1 MCKGQQYLRP
11 DAIMVG
17 RVFDLSDFKNNDIRN
32 LAIIAHVDHGK
43 TTLVDA
49 LLKQGQVFRAHQQV
63 GELIMDTN
71 PLERERGITILA
83 KNASVSYDGVRINI
97 IDTPGHA
104 DFSGEVERIMNM
116 ADGCLL
122 LVDAV
127 DGPMPQT
134 TYVLRQALQQ
144 NVTPMV
150 VINKMDRPEARVA
163 EVVEMV
169 QDLFLELATTA
180 EQLEFPI
187 IYASAKAGYATIDPD
202 SPGTDMAPLF
212 KAILESVPAPTGD
225 PEAPVQ
231 MLVAALDY
239 DNYLGQVALG
249 RVTRGTLKLR
259 DNVALLGRGDDS
271 SVHNLERIFVFRGM
285 ERVEVPEAK
294 AGDIVALTGPEGVSI
309 GDTISSIDHPEAL
322 PSIDIEE
329 PTVRMTF
336 GVSTSPFMGKEG
348 EHCTSRNLR
357 DRLFR
362 ELRTNVS
369 LQVEPTASSDVF
381 VVAGR
386 GELHLSILVETM
398 RREQFEFQVSRPE
411 PVTKVI
417 DGKIHEP
424 YEILNISTNDEYV
437 GALTEYLSGRLAQLR
452 DMRYDENGYVHMEY
466 MIPTRGLIGFN
477 SFFLRTC
484 RGDGLKSSIFTSYEP
499 MEGEIKGQPG
509 GVLVAS
515 ERGIAVTYGLLNAQG
530 RGDTFIDPGTDVY
543 EGMIIG
549 SHRREGDIE
558 INVCKEKKLTNMRSS
573 TADVAKRL
581 NATVIMSLEEA
592 LEFISDDELVEV
604 TPQNFRLRKMDLSA
618 LDRKRTRRDGVRTRD

>member
-1 MCKGQQYLRP
+1 MSTERNNHN
-11 DAIMVG
+11 
-17 RVFDLSDFKNNDIRN
+17 NNDIRN

-83 KNASVSYDGVRINI
+83 KNASVTYQGVRINI

-150 VINKMDRPEARVA
+150 VINKIDRPEARVA
-163 EVVEMV
+163 EVEDMV
-169 QDLFLELATTA
+169 QDLFLELATNA
-180 EQLEFPI
+180 DQLEYPV
-187 IYASAKAGYATIDPD
+187 IYASAKGGYATADPAT
-202 SPGTDMAPLF
+202 PGTDMSPLF
-212 KAILESVPAPTGD
+212 EAILRLVPPPTGD
-225 PEAPVQ
+225 PDAPLQ

-259 DNVALLGRGDDS
+259 DNVALLARGEES
-271 SVHNLERIFVFRGM
+271 SIHNLERIFVFRGM

-294 AGDIVALTGPEGVSI
+294 AGDIVAITGPEGVSI
-309 GDTISSIDHPEAL
+309 GDTIASLEHPEAL
-322 PSIDIEE
+322 PVIDIEE

-336 GVSTSPFMGKEG
+336 GVSTSPFMGKDG

-369 LQVEPTASSDVF
+369 LQVDPTPSSDVF

-417 DGKIHEP
+417 DGKIYEP
-424 YEILNISTNDEYV
+424 YEILNISTSDEHM
-437 GALTEYLSGRLAQLR
+437 GALSEYLSGRLAQLR
-452 DMRYDENGYVHMEY
+452 DMRYDENGYVHLEY
-466 MIPTRGLIGFN
+466 KIPTRGLIGFN
-477 SFFLRTC
+477 SFFVRTC
-484 RGDGLKSSIFTSYEP
+484 RGDGVKSSIFTAYEP
-499 MEGEIKGQPG
+499 MEGEIKSQPG
-509 GVLVAS
+509 GVLVPS
-515 ERGIAVTYGLLNAQG
+515 ERGTAVTYGLLNAQG

-543 EGMIIG
+543 EGMIVG

-592 LEFISDDELVEV
+592 LEFLSDDELLEV
-604 TPQNFRLRKMDLSA
+604 TPRNFRLRKMDLSA

>member
-1 MCKGQQYLRP
+1 MSTER
-11 DAIMVG
+11 
-17 RVFDLSDFKNNDIRN
+17 NNHNNNGIRN

-83 KNASVSYDGVRINI
+83 KNASVTYQGVRINI

-150 VINKMDRPEARVA
+150 VINKIDRPEARVA
-163 EVVEMV
+163 EVEDMV
-169 QDLFLELATTA
+169 QDLFLELATNA
-180 EQLEFPI
+180 DQLEYPV
-187 IYASAKAGYATIDPD
+187 IYASAKGGYATADPAT
-202 SPGTDMAPLF
+202 PGTDMSPLF
-212 KAILESVPAPTGD
+212 EAILRLVPPPTGD
-225 PEAPVQ
+225 PDAPLQ

-259 DNVALLGRGDDS
+259 DNVALLARGEEPS
-271 SVHNLERIFVFRGM
+271 THNLERIFVFRGM

-294 AGDIVALTGPEGVSI
+294 AGDIVAITGPEGVSI
-309 GDTISSIDHPEAL
+309 GDTIASLEHPEAL
-322 PSIDIEE
+322 PVIDIEE

-336 GVSTSPFMGKEG
+336 GVSTSPFMGKDG

-369 LQVEPTASSDVF
+369 LQVDPTPSSDVF

-417 DGKIHEP
+417 DGKIYEP
-424 YEILNISTNDEYV
+424 YEILNISTSDEYM
-437 GALTEYLSGRLAQLR
+437 GALSEYLSGRLAQLR
-452 DMRYDENGYVHMEY
+452 DMRYDENGYVHLEY
-466 MIPTRGLIGFN
+466 KIPTRGLIGFN
-477 SFFLRTC
+477 SFFVRTC
-484 RGDGLKSSIFTSYEP
+484 RGDGVKSSIFTSYEP
-499 MEGEIKGQPG
+499 MEGEIKSQPG

-515 ERGIAVTYGLLNAQG
+515 ERGTAVTYGLLNAQG

-543 EGMIIG
+543 EGMIVG

-592 LEFISDDELVEV
+592 LEFLSDDELLEV
-604 TPQNFRLRKMDLSA
+604 TPRNFRLRKMDLSA

>member
-1 MCKGQQYLRP
+1 MSNFQ
-11 DAIMVG
+11 
-17 RVFDLSDFKNNDIRN
+17 NTNIRN

-49 LLKQGQVFRAHQQV
+49 LLKQGQVFRANQDV

-83 KNASVSYDGVRINI
+83 KNASVSYNGVRINI

-134 TYVLRQALQQ
+134 TYVLRQALDQ
-144 NVTPMV
+144 NVVPMV
-150 VINKMDRPEARVA
+150 VINKIDRPESRVA
-163 EVVEMV
+163 EVLEMV
-169 QDLFLELATTA
+169 QDLFLELAHTA
-180 EQLEFPI
+180 EQLEFPV
-187 IYASAKAGYATIDPD
+187 IYASAKAGFATLNPD
-202 SPGTDMAPLF
+202 QPGDDMSPLF
-212 KAILESVPAPTGD
+212 DAILESVPPPTGD
-225 PEAPVQ
+225 PEGPLQ

-239 DNYLGQVALG
+239 DNYLGQVSLG
-249 RVTRGTLKLR
+249 RITRGTLKLK
-259 DNVALLGRGDDS
+259 DNVALLGRGDVS
-271 SVHNLERIFVFRGM
+271 TTHPLERIFVYRGM

-309 GDTISSIDHPEAL
+309 GDTIASLEEPEAL

-369 LQVEPTASSDVF
+369 LQVEPTSSSDVF

-398 RREQFEFQVSRPE
+398 RREQFEFQVSKPE
-411 PVTKVI
+411 PVTKVV
-417 DGKIHEP
+417 DGRIHEP

-466 MIPTRGLIGFN
+466 KIPTRGLIGFN

-484 RGDGLKSSIFTSYEP
+484 RGDGVKSSIFSSYEP
-499 MEGEIKGQPG
+499 MEGEIKDQPG

-515 ERGIAVTYGLLNAQG
+515 ERGMAVTYGLLNAQG
-530 RGDTFIDPGTDVY
+530 RGDTFIDPGTQVY
-543 EGMIIG
+543 EGMIVG

-581 NATVIMSLEEA
+581 NATVNMSLEEA
-592 LEFISDDELVEV
+592 LEFISDDELLEV
-604 TPQNFRLRKMDLSA
+604 TPQSYRLRKMALSA
-618 LDRKRTRRDGVRTRD
+618 LDRKRVRRDGAGRARD

>member
-1 MCKGQQYLRP
+1 
-11 DAIMVG
+11 
-17 RVFDLSDFKNNDIRN
+17 LSNFHNDDIRN

-49 LLKQGQVFRAHQQV
+49 LLKQGQVFRAHQDV

-83 KNASVSYDGVRINI
+83 KNASVSYKGVRINI

-144 NVTPMV
+144 NVIPMV
-150 VINKMDRPEARVA
+150 VINKIDRPEARVA
-163 EVVEMV
+163 EVLEMV
-169 QDLFLELATTA
+169 QDLFLELASNA
-180 EQLEFPI
+180 EQLEFPVL
-187 IYASAKAGYATIDPD
+187 YASAKGGYATTDPAEQ
-202 SPGTDMAPLF
+202 GTDMTPLF
-212 KAILESVPAPTGD
+212 EAILESVPAPTGD
-225 PEAPVQ
+225 PDAPLQ

-249 RVTRGTLKLR
+249 RITRGTLKLR
-259 DNVALLGRGDDS
+259 GNVALLAREDEPS
-271 SVHNLERIFVFRGM
+271 THNLERIFVFRGM

-294 AGDIVALTGPEGVSI
+294 AGDIVAITGPEGVSI
-309 GDTISSIDHPEAL
+309 GDTIASLESPEAL
-322 PSIDIEE
+322 PVIDIEE

-348 EHCTSRNLR
+348 DHCTSRNLR

-369 LQVEPTASSDVF
+369 LQVEATSNADIF

-411 PVTKVI
+411 PVTKVV
-417 DGKIHEP
+417 DGRIYEP
-424 YEILNISTNDEYV
+424 YEILNISTSDEYM
-437 GALTEYLSGRLAQLR
+437 GALSEYLSGRLAQLR
-452 DMRYDENGYVHMEY
+452 DMRYDNNGYVHLEY
-466 MIPTRGLIGFN
+466 KIPTRGLIGFN

-484 RGDGLKSSIFTSYEP
+484 RGDGVKSSIFTSYEP
-499 MEGEIKGQPG
+499 MEGEIKAQPG

-515 ERGIAVTYGLLNAQG
+515 ERGVAVTYGLLNAQG
-530 RGDTFIDPGTDVY
+530 RGETFVDPGTQVY
-543 EGMIIG
+543 EGMIVG

-592 LEFISDDELVEV
+592 LEFISDDELLEV

-618 LDRKRTRRDGVRTRD
+618 LDRKRTRRDGREGVRTRD

>member
-1 MCKGQQYLRP
+1 MSNFQ
-11 DAIMVG
+11 
-17 RVFDLSDFKNNDIRN
+17 NNDIRN

-83 KNASVSYDGVRINI
+83 KNASVTYKGVRINI

-134 TYVLRQALQQ
+134 TYVLRQALRQ
-144 NVTPMV
+144 NVIPMV
-150 VINKMDRPEARVA
+150 VINKIDRPEARVA
-163 EVVEMV
+163 EVEEMV
-169 QDLFLELATTA
+169 QDLFLELATNA
-180 EQLEFPI
+180 EQLEYPV
-187 IYASAKAGYATIDPD
+187 IYTSAKSGYSTTDPAVE
-202 SPGTDMAPLF
+202 GTDMSPLF
-212 KAILESVPAPTGD
+212 DAILESVPAPTGD
-225 PEAPVQ
+225 PGAPLQ

-259 DNVALLGRGDDS
+259 DNVALLARDEQT

-285 ERVEVPEAK
+285 ERVEVPEAT
-294 AGDIVALTGPEGVSI
+294 AGDIVGITGPEGVSI
-309 GDTISSIDHPEAL
+309 GDTIASLENPEAM
-322 PSIDIEE
+322 PVIDIEE

-348 EHCTSRNLR
+348 DHCTSRNLR

-369 LQVEPTASSDVF
+369 LQVEQTSSSDVF

-417 DGKIHEP
+417 DGKIYEP
-424 YEILNISTNDEYV
+424 YEILNISTNEEYV

-466 MIPTRGLIGFN
+466 KIPTRGLIGFN

-484 RGDGLKSSIFTSYEP
+484 RGDGLKSSTFTAYEP
-499 MEGEIKGQPG
+499 MEGEIKAQPG

-515 ERGIAVTYGLLNAQG
+515 ERGVAVTYGLLNAQG
-530 RGDTFIDPGTDVY
+530 RGETFVDPGTQVY
-543 EGMIIG
+543 EGMIVG

-592 LEFISDDELVEV
+592 LEFISDDELLEV
-604 TPQNFRLRKMDLSA
+604 TPKNYRLRKMDLSA
-618 LDRKRTRRDGVRTRD
+618 LDRKRTRRDGVRARD